1 MTVSNYTGCVV
12 ENEFRQ

>member
-1 MTVSNYTGCVV
+1 MTVFNYIGCVV